1 MASSL
6 LTFTGLNVP
15 PYSARGLTQTLE
27 PLDESRNLRRTIN
40 GALIDLTYDQ
50 FRKYR
55 SQISG
60 TDQQPPAID
69 GVWQGLSV
77 VVNCLCELSY
87 LTVGGSAKRPVVSG
101 SSRVEGTFTF
111 YRPALTMRISGF
123 NVSTDE
129 YGAAVAWTMDLEEI

>member
-1 MASSL
+1 MTSTL
-6 LTFTGLNVP
+6 LTFTGLDIP

-27 PLDESRNLRRTIN
+27 PLDVSSNLRRTIN

-55 SQISG
+55 SQILG

-77 VVNCLCELSY
+77 VVHCLCELSY
-87 LTVGGSAKRPVVSG
+87 LTVGGTAQRTEVSG
-101 SSRVEGTFTF
+101 SSRIEGAFTF
-111 YRPALTMRISGF
+111 YRPELIMRITGF

-129 YGAAVAWTMDLEEI
+129 YGAAVSWSMNLEEI